1 MGDIDFIRL
10 DSSVKDG
17 GQRIELDVVAGAA
30 DVASCMD
37 EFYACMARVRRVEET
52 QPEAR
57 LRALEGLVGAQDL
70 AEACR
75 DFVLNRFTAAAVRRL
90 GLDTVLA
97 PGVHADDVPR
107 KGEDFSFAVSVTPR
121 PALSLSSIG
130 PVHVKRFRA
139 QVEEADIQEQ
149 LAYAAERFATL
160 VPADHDVLQEGDWAL
175 VDVDMMREGKRA
187 KDLSGVRRSVEFARG
202 LVPEGL
208 LEGVLGMRAGEM
220 RKVEFSVGPASG
232 DAPVERYKADVTLR
246 QVQRRL
252 VPAID
257 DAWVAENLPQFET
270 LEGFRRSIAADLEA
284 QSARV
289 ERQDRVR
296 QVRSALA
303 ARLEGS
309 VPDEMYQQAK
319 ESLVAQTC
327 AALEAQGKS
336 LDAYL
341 EEHGTTQAAFN
352 VNAFLQASEYL
363 RQNLAL
369 DVLARERGLWETQ
382 ERGCACEVAA
392 FGRLGAAFRR
402 GVRPTGVPQVA
413 RRADTPRKGARLGH
427 GNGRRGVSPP
437 QGGFFSPCAEAGTRR
452 KGFRAFGSASCRRC
466 RKASAQRAQEGRE
479 KGKRRGRR

>member
-382 ERGCACEVAA
+382 EEVARA
-392 FGRLGAAFRR
+392 KSQLSGGLAQLSEEEFDRR
-402 GVRPTGVPQVA
+402 GF
-413 RRADTPRKGARLGH
+413 RKSLGEQI
-427 GNGRRGVSPP
+427 R
-437 QGGFFSPCAEAGTRR
+437 
-452 KGFRAFGSASCRRC
+452 
-466 RKASAQRAQEGRE
+466 RE
-479 KGKRRGRR
+479 KALAWVMETAVVE